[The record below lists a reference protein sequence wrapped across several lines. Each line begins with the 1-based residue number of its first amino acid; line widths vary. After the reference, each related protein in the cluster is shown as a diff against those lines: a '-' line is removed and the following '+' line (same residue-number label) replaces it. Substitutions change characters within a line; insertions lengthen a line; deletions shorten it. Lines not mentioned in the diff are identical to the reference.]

1 MRKRLL
7 FMLLVLPVIAQAAK
21 GPAVPDYP
29 LDRINEQVYV
39 IHGPIDMP
47 NPENQGF
54 MNNPG
59 VILTSKGVVIIDP
72 GASVQSG
79 EMVLRRLKTI
89 SQQPVV
95 AVFNTHIHGDHW
107 LGNQA
112 IKEAYPKAVIYGHP
126 RMIELIAEGEGDTW
140 VDLMMKL
147 SNGKTEGTKVVGPDK
162 ASNHGDVITVGGVT
176 FKVHHYG
183 AAHTDSD
190 LMIEVVEPSVI
201 FLGDN
206 LLRGRVPRMGEG
218 NTLGN
223 ITSVEKALE
232 AGVTS
237 FVPGH
242 GGTTNAGSIKHAV
255 AYLQI
260 LYSTVKT
267 YYDEG
272 LSDFEMKPQVSEALK
287 DYKSWINFDAM
298 LGKNISITY
307 LQVEEADF

>member
-1 MRKRLL
+1 MQKRLL
-7 FMLLVLPVIAQAAK
+7 FMLFVLPVIAQAAK
-21 GPAVPDYP
+21 GPAVPDHP

-162 ASNHGDVITVGGVT
+162 ASNHGDAIT
-176 FKVHHYG
+176 
-183 AAHTDSD
+183 
-190 LMIEVVEPSVI
+190 I
-201 FLGDN
+201 GD
-206 LLRGRVPRMGEG
+206 GYV
-218 NTLGN
+218 
-223 ITSVEKALE
+223 
-232 AGVTS
+232 
-237 FVPGH
+237 
-242 GGTTNAGSIKHAV
+242 
-255 AYLQI
+255 
-260 LYSTVKT
+260 
-267 YYDEG
+267 
-272 LSDFEMKPQVSEALK
+272 
-287 DYKSWINFDAM
+287 
-298 LGKNISITY
+298 
-307 LQVEEADF
+307 